1 MASSSSM
8 KYGGRLMSPA
18 PPLMTL
24 DVYFKTPETVKPA
37 ELARGVLRVAE
48 SPSARHQSAVMDL
61 FRALDAHVRARR
73 LGRMWVAPLDVVL
86 NREPAIVVQP
96 DLFFVSTERDYM
108 VYERVYGA
116 PDLAIE
122 VLSPNPRIGST
133 EERIGWF
140 AEFGVRECWLVNL
153 PDLTLTVIRFTD
165 HRIAARDVIKKD
177 ARIVSEVLPELT
189 STLEEILES
198 EEQ

>member
-1 MASSSSM
+1 
-8 KYGGRLMSPA
+8 
-18 PPLMTL
+18 MTL

-48 SPSARHQSAVMDL
+48 SPSARHQSAVMDM
-61 FRALDAHVRARR
+61 FRALDTHVRARR

-116 PDLAIE
+116 PDLVIE

-153 PDLTLTVIRFTD
+153 PDLSLTVIRFTD
-165 HRIAARDVIKKD
+165 HRIAARDAIKKD
-177 ARIVSEVLPELT
+177 ARIVSAVLPEFT

-198 EEQ
+198 EEP

>member
-1 MASSSSM
+1 MT
-8 KYGGRLMSPA
+8 PA

-61 FRALDAHVRARR
+61 LRTLDAQVRARG

-86 NREPAIVVQP
+86 SREPAIVVQP
-96 DLFFVSTERDYM
+96 DLFFVSTDREFM
-108 VYERVYGA
+108 VYERVYGG
-116 PDLAIE
+116 PDLVIE

-133 EERIGWF
+133 EERTGWF

-153 PDLTLTVIRFTD
+153 PELTLTVIRFAD
-165 HRIAARDVIKKD
+165 RRVAARDVFRKD
-177 ARIVSEVLPELT
+177 ARIVSTVLPEFT
-189 STLEEILES
+189 PTLEEVLES
-198 EEQ
+198 EEP